1 MSAVAAP
8 AAVLIPAPRA
18 SVSSAVAVAAGPVRR
33 QRVKVPMRLVSSPF
47 YADIALSVY
56 VKVKALAARPEGCQA
71 RSATIASYLGLSVAS
86 AERGMTQLSRPGPDG
101 TVELWSN
108 RRTLPGGKG
117 ESALRSVRPMTR
129 TEGFV
134 WLPVAASEDLTPRQL
149 RAYAVIAFAEQ
160 MGIALTEGELA
171 GHLRHHSGRKAGQP
185 ITAASAGE
193 VIDALEAAKW
203 VTVQRRAGA
212 RGRHRFIAHDIAPT
226 ATVARCEA
234 VTEAEPE
241 TVQEGPQEPG
251 GEVVVGAGSS
261 LVGEGSGLS
270 FDEGSLANRES
281 PRTDSPDD
289 ERALISPAV
298 GEVPVVEAAEAVE
311 NPADAEARSKCESG
325 VALRAGEIS
334 QPSSKPNGE
343 KRSSKSGGSSR
354 SSYTGP
360 QLAMSPEIYAVL
372 EPVHVLLQQVTNS
385 FVVRKIAREVGRQ
398 LREDTAT
405 DRLQH
410 RLTARLAKV
419 ALSEIRDPGRWL
431 LGVALPRWG
440 CGYQDCEAGIIWRT
454 GVACELCVETA
465 QDRFAARR
473 REQRLEQG
481 LCPQHGTHP
490 DLFGRCADCKLE
502 AAIRRPAW
510 IPAPR
515 EPEGPQRSSCG
526 GCGAVVFLTGRAVDT
541 GLCRLCRDEAH
552 ALIAA
557 APAAPAVPSEPVTC
571 SSHDGETPCTR
582 RALPTRGVC
591 LTHRSQELT
600 QEVVAQ

>member
-1 MSAVAAP
+1 MSGTAAVVAA
-8 AAVLIPAPRA
+8 LIPAPR
-18 SVSSAVAVAAGPVRR
+18 SSMSPVAANAAQTVRR

-47 YADIALSVY
+47 YADVALSVY

-101 TVELWSN
+101 IVELWSN

-117 ESALRSVRPMTR
+117 QSALRSVRPMTR

-171 GHLRHHSGRKAGQP
+171 GHLRHHSGRKAGRP

-193 VIDALEAAKW
+193 VIDGLEAAKW

-212 RGRHRFIAHDIAPT
+212 RGRHRFIAHHIAPT

-234 VTEAEPE
+234 VAEAEPE

-251 GEVVVGAGSS
+251 GEVVEGAGSS

-311 NPADAEARSKCESG
+311 NPADAEARSEGEGG

-334 QPSSKPNGE
+334 QLSSKPNGE
-343 KRSSKSGGSSR
+343 KRSSKGGGSSR

-360 QLAMSPEIYAVL
+360 QLAMSAEIYAVL
-372 EPVHVLLQQVTNS
+372 EPVHVLLKRVTND
-385 FVVRKIAREVGRQ
+385 FVIRKIAREVGRQ
-398 LREDTAT
+398 LREGTAG

-419 ALSEIRDPGRWL
+419 MISDIRDPGRWL

-440 CGYQDCEAGIIWRT
+440 CGHQDCEAGTIWRT
-454 GVACELCVETA
+454 GAACELCAETV
-465 QDRFAARR
+465 QDRYAARQR
-473 REQRLEQG
+473 DQRLEQG
-481 LCPQHGTHP
+481 LCPQHGTRPSPSGH
-490 DLFGRCADCKLE
+490 CADCELE
-502 AAIRRPAW
+502 AAIRRPARV
-510 IPAPR
+510 PDPR

-526 GCGAVVFLTGRAVDT
+526 GCGCVIFLTGRAVDT
-541 GLCRLCRDEAH
+541 GLCRLCREEAD
-552 ALIAA
+552 ALAA
-557 APAAPAVPSEPVTC
+557 LEPAAPVAPPVPGTC
-571 SSHDGETPCTR
+571 SGRDGETPCTR
-582 RALPTRGVC
+582 RALPTRSVC
-591 LTHRSQELT
+591 LTHRSQELAG
-600 QEVVAQ
+600 EVA